1 MAYKP
6 NMEDI
11 KKLRTMTGA
20 GLADVKKAL
29 TESEG
34 DFNKAM
40 EIIREKGQAIA
51 AKRSDRETS
60 NGCVLVKAVEGF
72 AAIVALKCETDFVA
86 NGADYIKLT
95 QDILDAAVAAKA
107 KSLDEVKELT
117 IADGTKVQD
126 AVVARSGITGE
137 KMELDGYNFIEGDN
151 VEVYDHMGKHT
162 LCTMVQTNKA
172 AQEQGHAIAMQVAA
186 MKPVALN
193 QESVPQSVMDEEIR
207 VAVEKTKQEQ
217 VQKAVEAAL
226 KKAGINPA
234 HVDSEDHME
243 SNMGKGWITAEQV
256 AQAKEIIATVS
267 AEKAANLPEAMIQNI
282 AKGRLNKFFKESC
295 LLNQE
300 FIQDSKLSVADY
312 LKAADKD
319 LTVVDFKRF
328 TLAAE

>member
-29 TESEG
+29 TDAEG

-40 EIIREKGQAIA
+40 EVIREKGQAIA

-60 NGCVLVKAVEGF
+60 NGCVLVKAVDGF

-107 KSLDEVKELT
+107 KSLDEVKALA
-117 IADGTKVQD
+117 IADGTNVQD

-151 VEVYDHMGKHT
+151 VEIYDHMGKHT
-162 LCTMVQTNKA
+162 LCTMVQTNKEA
-172 AQEQGHAIAMQVAA
+172 KEQGHAIAMQVAA

-193 QESVPQSVMDEEIR
+193 QESVPQSIIDEEIR

-243 SNMGKGWITAEQV
+243 SNMGKGWITAEDV
-256 AQAKEIIATVS
+256 AKAKEIIATVS
-267 AEKAANLPEAMIQNI
+267 AEKAANLPEQMIQNI

-300 FIQDSKLSVADY
+300 FIQDSKLS
-312 LKAADKD
+312 L
-319 LTVVDFKRF
+319 
-328 TLAAE
+328 

>member
-86 NGADYIKLT
+86 NGADYVKLT

-162 LCTMVQTNKA
+162 LCTMVQTNKEA
-172 AQEQGHAIAMQVAA
+172 KEQGHAIAMQVAA

-193 QESVPQSVMDEEIR
+193 QESVPQSVIDEEIR

-243 SNMGKGWITAEQV
+243 SNMGKGWSTAEQV
-256 AQAKEIIATVS
+256 AKAKEIIATVS

-312 LKAADKD
+312 LKAADKE

>member
-29 TESEG
+29 TEAEG

-40 EIIREKGQAIA
+40 EVIREKGQAIA

-60 NGCVLVKAVEGF
+60 NGCVLVKAADGF

-107 KSLDEVKELT
+107 KSIDEVKELT

-137 KMELDGYNFIEGDN
+137 KMELDGYNFIEGEN

-162 LCTMVQTNKA
+162 LCTMVQTNKPA
-172 AQEQGHAIAMQVAA
+172 VEQAHAIAMQVAA
-186 MKPVALN
+186 MNPVALD
-193 QESVPQSVMDEEIR
+193 EASVPQSVKDEELK
-207 VAVEKTKQEQ
+207 VAIEKTKEEQ
-217 VQKAVEAAL
+217 VQKAVEAAI

-234 HVDSEDHME
+234 HVDSEDHMK
-243 SNMGKGWITAEQV
+243 SNMEKGWISAEDV
-256 AQAKEIIATVS
+256 EKAKQIIATVS
-267 AEKAANLPEAMIQNI
+267 EEKKANLPEQMIQNI

-312 LKAADKD
+312 LKAADKE

>member
-1 MAYKP
+1 
-6 NMEDI
+6 ME
-11 KKLRTMTGA
+11 
-20 GLADVKKAL
+20 V
-29 TESEG
+29 
-34 DFNKAM
+34 
-40 EIIREKGQAIA
+40 IREKGQAIA

-60 NGCVLVKAVEGF
+60 NGCVLVKAVDGF

-107 KSLDEVKELT
+107 KSLDEVKALT
-117 IADGTKVQD
+117 IADGTNVQD

-162 LCTMVQTNKA
+162 LCTMVQTNKEA
-172 AQEQGHAIAMQVAA
+172 KEQGHAIAMQVAA

-193 QESVPQSVMDEEIR
+193 QESVPQNIIDEEIR

-243 SNMGKGWITAEQV
+243 SNMGKGWITAEDV
-256 AQAKEIIATVS
+256 AKAKEIIATVS
-267 AEKAANLPEAMIQNI
+267 AEKAANLPEQMIQNI

-312 LKAADKD
+312 LKAADKE

>member
-126 AVVARSGITGE
+126 AVIARSGITGE

-193 QESVPQSVMDEEIR
+193 QESVPQSVIDEEIR

-312 LKAADKD
+312 LKAADKE